1 MKPVIPPTTPCADTV
16 VFAKD
21 QPQYLPLPVNR
32 FPDGTV
38 MCEWLPTPEE
48 RELLLNGGKVR
59 MWMWT
64 FGHPLQPSAVEVVS
78 V

>member
-1 MKPVIPPTTPCADTV
+1 MNPVIPPSTPCADTI

-21 QPQYLPLPVNR
+21 QPEYLPLPVNR

-38 MCEWLPTPEE
+38 MCEWLPTTEE
-48 RELLLNGGKVR
+48 LELLMSGGKVR
-59 MWMWT
+59 VWMWT
-64 FGHPLQPSAVEVVS
+64 FGGPLQPSAVEVVS

>member
-1 MKPVIPPTTPCADTV
+1 MNPVIPPSTPCADTI

-21 QPQYLPLPVNR
+21 QPEYLPLPVNR

-38 MCEWLPTPEE
+38 MCEWLPTTEE
-48 RELLLNGGKVR
+48 LELLMNGGKVR
-59 MWMWT
+59 VWMWT
-64 FGHPLQPSAVEVVS
+64 FGGPLQPSAVEVVS